1 MLADARLESRYLT
14 THTITWAHRYKARV
28 IKINGRMANADQQV
42 SKFPVIPPWGLHPFT
57 IKELIRFISDVYTRA
72 FATEN
77 LLNEFLM
84 QDSDKSIGAFVP
96 GSRATKGGGQRHGS
110 SRRMRKRTVLGG
122 DSRGARSASSG
133 DYGARAGG
141 GGSSRGAGSK
151 VQDGEVNVPPLKSI
165 RNVIQEY
172 MEEKYGCERVV
183 ATALHRVYHCT
194 ELMRHCS
201 PRIDLFA
208 LLLGGE
214 VEESSWRYVHC
225 VQAILEGY
233 DLDKAESETD
243 LQSRERN
250 AIRAVL
256 KGIHFTNDALDDTI
270 TSAIDL
276 HASLPMYEDQHAP
289 RHDAVIEFFTY
300 RILQGRLVEDP
311 VCATVLG
318 KMQEKLSR
326 IPSALKLSEYLAFTS
341 ALFPSIPNAV
351 VTRHFKASSAVVN
364 GPEKDL
370 NPLPTYNLTLVTAY
384 LFAFENS
391 VSLHKSS

>member
-1 MLADARLESRYLT
+1 M
-14 THTITWAHRYKARV
+14 
-28 IKINGRMANADQQV
+28 
-42 SKFPVIPPWGLHPFT
+42 
-57 IKELIRFISDVYTRA
+57 
-72 FATEN
+72 
-77 LLNEFLM
+77 
-84 QDSDKSIGAFVP
+84 
-96 GSRATKGGGQRHGS
+96 
-110 SRRMRKRTVLGG
+110 
-122 DSRGARSASSG
+122 GAREG
-133 DYGARAGG
+133 EQ
-141 GGSSRGAGSK
+141 GSE
-151 VQDGEVNVPPLKSI
+151 DTVPPLKPI
-165 RNVIQEY
+165 RQVIQEY

-214 VEESSWRYVHC
+214 VEESSWRYAHC
-225 VQAILEGY
+225 VQVILESY
-233 DLDKAESETD
+233 ELEKAESEAD

-256 KGIHFTNDALDDTI
+256 KGIRFTADALDDTI
-270 TSAIDL
+270 TSSIDL
-276 HASLPMYEDQHAP
+276 HASLPMYENQHAP
-289 RHDAVIEFFTY
+289 RHAAVIEFFTF

-311 VCATVLG
+311 VCAAVLG
-318 KMQEKLSR
+318 KMEEKLSR
-326 IPSALKLSEYLAFTS
+326 VPSALKLSEYLAFTS

-370 NPLPTYNLTLVTAY
+370 YPLPTYNLTLITAY

-391 VSLHKSS
+391 KVF